1 MMYERPKSPMMNAEA
16 DSGDISPTL
25 WLVRLPQVFAGF
37 EAEILRELKAES
49 IRKPGRD
56 YSLIRIVDPS
66 RIHNSTAAKFLHW
79 NLPVHHM
86 WPCRPRETE
95 GFIEK
100 AAQAMWRKFG
110 AAQPQTLM
118 AGPLDPGSPTRYFKT
133 LASNLRGRALQL
145 FPAECSA
152 IRDAETQD
160 AKSETLFILVGEE
173 GLFCGI
179 QSPLACTGYHPGGT
193 RYIRQTAPGTISRA
207 GAKIA
212 EALHHLALHRAV
224 PAAGT
229 HWLELGASPGGMTAE
244 LLSRGYRV
252 TAVDRAPLD
261 KRLAHADGLHEVCRD
276 VADFMPDAAT
286 RYDAILCDMNGDA
299 RNSIAHVI
307 RLAGCLRDNGIVI
320 FTLKLTGAEVYQAI
334 NEVADEVE
342 KRAAAAGL
350 HRLSLTHL
358 TYNRHEFTLMLA
370 RSK

>member
-1 MMYERPKSPMMNAEA
+1 MMKAEA
-16 DSGDISPTL
+16 DSSDVSPAL

-37 EAEILRELKAES
+37 ETEILHDLGAECL
-49 IRKPGRD
+49 RKPGRD
-56 YSLIRIVDPS
+56 YLLIRLADPP
-66 RIHNSTAAKFLHW
+66 RIHDSAAAKYLRW

-86 WPCRPRETE
+86 WPCHPRETE

-100 AAQAMWRKFG
+100 AAQAVWRKFG
-110 AAQPQTLM
+110 QAKPQTLM
-118 AGPLDPGSPTRYFKT
+118 AGPLDPGSPNRYFKT

-152 IRDAETQD
+152 IRDAEAQD
-160 AKSETLFILVGEE
+160 GRRETLFMLVGEE
-173 GLFCGI
+173 GLFCGM
-179 QSPLACTGYHPGGT
+179 QSPLACNGYHPGGT
-193 RYIRQTAPGTISRA
+193 RHIRQTAPGAISRA

-212 EALHHLALHRAV
+212 EALHQLALHHAL
-224 PAAGT
+224 PSAGA

-261 KRLAHADGLHEVCRD
+261 KRLAHAEGLQELCRD
-276 VADFMPDAAT
+276 VADFMPDAAA

-299 RNSIAHVI
+299 RASIAHVI
-307 RLAGCLRDNGIVI
+307 RLAARLRDNGIVI
-320 FTLKLTGAEVYQAI
+320 FTVKLADAGTYPAI
-334 NEVADEVE
+334 NNLVDEVE
-342 KRAAAAGL
+342 KHAAAAGC

-370 RSK
+370 RAV